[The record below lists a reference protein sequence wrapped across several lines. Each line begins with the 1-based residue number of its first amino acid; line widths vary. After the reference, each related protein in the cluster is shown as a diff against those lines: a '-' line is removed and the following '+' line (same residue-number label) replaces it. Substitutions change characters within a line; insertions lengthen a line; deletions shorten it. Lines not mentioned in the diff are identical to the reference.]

1 MTTDKLKNE
10 TMLRIRNK
18 DLLDK
23 LQSLYDLSKCK
34 SANEFYN
41 VLLYSIAFHQ
51 RDIEEI
57 LDKLDD
63 ILENSSSI
71 LEKLNEHKWATYKQ
85 YRFEITL
92 L

>member
-41 VLLYSIAFHQ
+41 ALLNSIAFHQ

-63 ILENSSSI
+63 ILDNSSAI
-71 LEKLNEHKWATYKQ
+71 LEKLNEHK
-85 YRFEITL
+85 
-92 L
+92 